1 MGTQSQIQL
10 YNEALLLVGANEISS
25 VTEETNNATLCNRF
39 FESARDYVTVNSRWN
54 SVQSEASLTASATA
68 PIVSDKWLKK
78 GALPNDPYCLRVLDA
93 YVNGVNVDYE
103 VVGRFLYSNDLPLD
117 IRYVSRISDLSSI
130 SPGLF
135 QAIALYLAYKISY
148 PVTRDLQSVKDIY
161 SLYQDHIREAR
172 MIDAHEGV
180 PITIESN
187 SLTEDRVR

>member
-54 SVQSEASLTASATA
+54 SVQSEASLTASAVV
-68 PIVSDKWLKK
+68 PIVSEKWLKK
-78 GALPNDPYCLRVLDA
+78 GELPNDPYCLRVLDA
-93 YVNGVNVDYE
+93 YVNGVSVDYE

-117 IRYVSRISDLSSI
+117 IRYVSRITDLSSI

-135 QAIALYLAYKISY
+135 QTIALYLAYKISY

-161 SLYQDHIREAR
+161 ALYQDHVREAR

-180 PITIESN
+180 PITIEAD

>member
-78 GALPNDPYCLRVLDA
+78 GELPNDPYCLRVLDA

-161 SLYQDHIREAR
+161 SLYQDHLREAR

>member
-39 FESARDYVTVNSRWN
+39 FESARDYVSVNSRWN
-54 SVQSEASLTASATA
+54 SVQSEAELTASSTI
-68 PIVSDKWLKK
+68 PTVSEKWLKK
-78 GALPNDPYCLRVLDA
+78 AELPNDPYCLRVLDA
-93 YVNGVNVDYE
+93 YVNGISVDYE

-117 IRYVSRISDLSSI
+117 IRYISRITDLSSI

-135 QAIALYLAYKISY
+135 QSIALYLAYKISY

-161 SLYQDHIREAR
+161 SLYQDHVREAR
-172 MIDAHEGV
+172 MLDAHEGT
-180 PITIESN
+180 PITIEAD

>member
-68 PIVSDKWLKK
+68 PIVNDKWLKK
-78 GALPNDPYCLRVLDA
+78 GELPNDPYCLRVLDA

-161 SLYQDHIREAR
+161 SLYQDHLREAR

>member
-39 FESARDYVTVNSRWN
+39 FESSRDYISVSTRWN
-54 SVQSEASLTASATA
+54 SVQSESSLTASATD
-68 PIVSDKWLKK
+68 PIINDKWTKK
-78 GALPNDPYCLRVLDA
+78 AELPNDPYCLRVLDA
-93 YVNGVNVDYE
+93 YVNGISVDYE
-103 VVGRFLYSNDLPLD
+103 IVGRFLYSNDLPLD
-117 IRYVSRISDLSSI
+117 IRYVSRITDLSAI

-148 PVTRDLQSVKDIY
+148 PVTRDLKSVKDIY
-161 SLYQDHIREAR
+161 SLYQDHVREAR

-180 PITIESN
+180 PITIESD
-187 SLTEDRVR
+187 SLTEDRER

>member
-68 PIVSDKWLKK
+68 PIVNDKWLKK
-78 GALPNDPYCLRVLDA
+78 GELPNDPYCLRVLDA

>member
-10 YNEALLLVGANEISS
+10 YNEALLIVGANEISS

-54 SVQSEASLTASATA
+54 SVQSESSLTASVTD
-68 PIVSDKWLKK
+68 PVINDKWLKK
-78 GALPNDPYCLRVLDA
+78 AELPNDPHCLRVLDC
-93 YVNGVNVDYE
+93 YVNGVSVDYE
-103 VVGRFLYSNDLPLD
+103 VIGRFLYSNDLPLD
-117 IRYVSRISDLSSI
+117 IRYISRITDISAI

-172 MIDAHEGV
+172 MLDAHEGTPV
-180 PITIESN
+180 TIESD